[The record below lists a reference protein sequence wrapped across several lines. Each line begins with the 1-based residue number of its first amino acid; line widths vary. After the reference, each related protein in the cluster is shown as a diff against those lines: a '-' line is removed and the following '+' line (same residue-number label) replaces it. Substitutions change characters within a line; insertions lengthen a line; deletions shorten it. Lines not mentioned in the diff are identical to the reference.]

1 MECDACV
8 PCQTESSRPVLHIHA
23 HAGKPRSSK
32 LAVGEVALNAR
43 CAAGRPWT
51 SLIMQQQTYSEWH
64 VRVSTT
70 TSTKDNR
77 PIQVT
82 PKLPKLR
89 SVGQSPGQQNIR
101 FAPIVRSE
109 KKTRNGI
116 VEEWRVEAPLPQD
129 RLIPLETLHQKKNKS
144 KKGKNKGY
152 LKMISK
158 LRKQR
163 RLNNYASVYSMP
175 IKETLSPRSP
185 RQKVADIN
193 RTLNLEETKISDI
206 RGNEG
211 KEVVDPTLNLY
222 RKAWLLQQQKANPR
236 KQKRITQSK
245 H

>member
-1 MECDACV
+1 ME
-8 PCQTESSRPVLHIHA
+8 L
-23 HAGKPRSSK
+23 
-32 LAVGEVALNAR
+32 
-43 CAAGRPWT
+43 
-51 SLIMQQQTYSEWH
+51 SLQ
-64 VRVSTT
+64 
-70 TSTKDNR
+70 
-77 PIQVT
+77 
-82 PKLPKLR
+82 
-89 SVGQSPGQQNIR
+89 
-101 FAPIVRSE
+101 
-109 KKTRNGI
+109 
-116 VEEWRVEAPLPQD
+116 
-129 RLIPLETLHQKKNKS
+129 QKKNKA

-193 RTLNLEETKISDI
+193 RTLKSLEETKISDI

-222 RKAWLLQQQKANPR
+222 RKAWLLQQQQSQSAKA
-236 KQKRITQSK
+236 KKK

>member
-1 MECDACV
+1 MASDV
-8 PCQTESSRPVLHIHA
+8 LNIYESEETL
-23 HAGKPRSSK
+23 K
-32 LAVGEVALNAR
+32 LLVETLETSDTQ
-43 CAAGRPWT
+43 AAKEDLERWERGQERR
-51 SLIMQQQTYSEWH
+51 E
-64 VRVSTT
+64 RV
-70 TSTKDNR
+70 
-77 PIQVT
+77 VT

-89 SVGQSPGQQNIR
+89 SVGQSPGQSNIR

-116 VEEWRVEAPLPQD
+116 VEEWHVEAPLPQD
-129 RLIPLETLHQKKNKS
+129 RLTLESLQQKKNKA

-193 RTLNLEETKISDI
+193 RTLKSLEETKISDI

-222 RKAWLLQQQKANPR
+222 RKAWLLQQQQSQAAKA
-236 KQKRITQSK
+236 KKKSIKSL
-245 H
+245 

>member
-1 MECDACV
+1 M
-8 PCQTESSRPVLHIHA
+8 
-23 HAGKPRSSK
+23 
-32 LAVGEVALNAR
+32 
-43 CAAGRPWT
+43 
-51 SLIMQQQTYSEWH
+51 
-64 VRVSTT
+64 
-70 TSTKDNR
+70 
-77 PIQVT
+77 
-82 PKLPKLR
+82 PKLR

-116 VEEWRVEAPLPQD
+116 VEEWHVEAPLPQN
-129 RLIPLETLHQKKNKS
+129 RLTLESLQQKKNKA

-193 RTLNLEETKISDI
+193 RTLKSLEETKISDI

-222 RKAWLLQQQKANPR
+222 RKAWLLQQQQSQSAKA
-236 KQKRITQSK
+236 KKK
-245 H
+245 Y